1 MPGGSSDAMSLQGY
15 RNGPATQ
22 GSALFGASQL
32 GASQDEYGF
41 TQDLNFTQDGTASF
55 SDYPQ
60 FTGLSQV
67 HACYSLECAVL
78 IRTFDAPPPPLPVR
92 LPTPLSDGA
101 LGMQRRMAAASTGAT
116 DSHRLPP
123 WCARCPSVMPLRL
136 QRPECLTVGH
146 VSSFA
151 LNTQSKQQ
159 FCPFLI

>member
-1 MPGGSSDAMSLQGY
+1 MSERRQFERNRNVDTACLAHLACRASMLLGRPVSSSDAMSLQGY

-67 HACYSLECAVL
+67 DACWMRALCKPVADQNG
-78 IRTFDAPPPPLPVR
+78 RCGPPPLPS
-92 LPTPLSDGA
+92 PSD
-101 LGMQRRMAAASTGAT
+101 
-116 DSHRLPP
+116 
-123 WCARCPSVMPLRL
+123 CRCLL
-136 QRPECLTVGH
+136 
-146 VSSFA
+146 
-151 LNTQSKQQ
+151 
-159 FCPFLI
+159 